1 MVGKSS
7 CDKLQP
13 VATYRNIDLFTSRV
27 HPMLAVSMV
36 KECVQD
42 ALKASV
48 NSVTYDDADIVC
60 EKLTSKH
67 DSYSSYHVTVKV
79 NSGIF
84 RDAIVVLCPVM
95 FG

>member
-1 MVGKSS
+1 MSIVYSTV
-7 CDKLQP
+7 QP
-13 VATYRNIDLFTSRV
+13 VATYRNIDLFISRV

-48 NSVTYDDADIVC
+48 NSVTDDADTVC

-84 RDAIVVLCPVM
+84 RDAIEWSYVQ
-95 FG
+95 

>member
-1 MVGKSS
+1 MSIVYSTVQYS
-7 CDKLQP
+7 TVQP
-13 VATYRNIDLFTSRV
+13 VATYRNIDLFISRV

-48 NSVTYDDADIVC
+48 NSVTDDADTVC

-79 NSGIF
+79 NSGF
-84 RDAIVVLCPVM
+84 FVM
-95 FG
+95 L

>member
-1 MVGKSS
+1 MSIVYSTVQYS
-7 CDKLQP
+7 TVQP
-13 VATYRNIDLFTSRV
+13 VATYRNIDLFISRV

-48 NSVTYDDADIVC
+48 NSATDDADTVC

-79 NSGIF
+79 NSGF
-84 RDAIVVLCPVM
+84 FVM
-95 FG
+95 L

>member
-1 MVGKSS
+1 VSIVYS
-7 CDKLQP
+7 TVQP
-13 VATYRNIDLFTSRV
+13 VATYRNIDLFISRV

-48 NSVTYDDADIVC
+48 NSVTDDADTVC

-84 RDAIVVLCPVM
+84 RDAIEWSYVQ
-95 FG
+95 